1 MIDRLENWL
10 AEDVGRGDVTSQ
22 IAVPNV
28 ECEAEITGGP
38 AVISGLEI
46 CNAIFTKFEISAET
60 KFEDGDYIEPNVPL
74 LNLIGY
80 SHEILKIERLVLN
93 LLCHLS
99 GIATFTS
106 KVVREARTTNPNVEI
121 LATRKTT
128 PGLRDLEKY
137 AVLHGGGQTHRMRL
151 DDAILIK
158 DNHLTLSKDIN
169 SVIRASK
176 SKYPNLLVEAEADD
190 IEQALQIAR
199 AGANRVLLDNFTPDQ
214 AKLAFESIRS
224 VSDIE
229 IEISGGITIENVSYF
244 SPFADF
250 ISLGALTMSSPSVDF
265 SLHVF

>member
-1 MIDRLENWL
+1 M
-10 AEDVGRGDVTSQ
+10 
-22 IAVPNV
+22 
-28 ECEAEITGGP
+28 
-38 AVISGLEI
+38 
-46 CNAIFTKFEISAET
+46 
-60 KFEDGDYIEPNVPL
+60 
-74 LNLIGY
+74 
-80 SHEILKIERLVLN
+80 
-93 LLCHLS
+93 
-99 GIATFTS
+99 
-106 KVVREARTTNPNVEI
+106 
-121 LATRKTT
+121 ATRKTT

-169 SVIRASK
+169 YVIRASK